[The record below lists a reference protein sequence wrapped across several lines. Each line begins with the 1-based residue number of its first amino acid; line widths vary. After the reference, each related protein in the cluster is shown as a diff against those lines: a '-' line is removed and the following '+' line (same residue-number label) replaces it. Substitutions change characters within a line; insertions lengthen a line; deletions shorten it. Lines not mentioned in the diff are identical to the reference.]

1 MSGSGTSDEGVYT
14 YHDRS
19 LATELED
26 AGLEVLRSLSRE
38 LLGHD
43 RAPGE
48 LRRDRGYG
56 EHRFARIR
64 ISLWLTLILRTAGCA
79 MISADLGG
87 ESTLLVEMMF
97 STPFGSPAWPHQI
110 RCLGCKSAGALRPTS
125 CRSSAISV
133 CERGLD
139 SDVLRTTVFPQ
150 MMGTANARMVSAVGT
165 FQGEIA

>member
-1 MSGSGTSDEGVYT
+1 
-14 YHDRS
+14 
-19 LATELED
+19 
-26 AGLEVLRSLSRE
+26 
-38 LLGHD
+38 
-43 RAPGE
+43 
-48 LRRDRGYG
+48 
-56 EHRFARIR
+56 
-64 ISLWLTLILRTAGCA
+64 